1 MVRGAMDGDA
11 AGVSMGRS
19 ISSTRTPRGSLGRVS
34 AVVHDDASVDEALT
48 AGGFV
53 EA

>member
-1 MVRGAMDGDA
+1 MDGDA

-19 ISSTRTPRGSLGRVS
+19 IFQHEDPEGIARAVS

>member
-1 MVRGAMDGDA
+1 MDAGG

-19 ISSTRTPRGSLGRVS
+19 IFQHDDPEAITTAVS
-34 AVVHDDASVDEALT
+34 AVVHDDAAAEEALRR
-48 AGGFV
+48 AGLAV